1 MGSELWWAGLC
12 GAQNRQ
18 PLPWPAVLTA
28 RTAVLTART
37 AMLWKTPLF
46 AGLVVLGTHFW
57 TIQKEFVDVSQN
69 LDYFVA
75 SVEFA
80 VAQFNDDSTEEQV
93 YRLLEVGRAQQK
105 KYSWIYLVDLE
116 LGRTI
121 CKKHDEDIDNCPLQE
136 GPGEKKVRCTYIIH
150 SLAWIT
156 KFTILDS
163 TCAQTS
169 AGGMP
174 VTSPS
179 KSPVSSPI
187 SSPSS
192 LLTALRKQWKMA

>member
-1 MGSELWWAGLC
+1 
-12 GAQNRQ
+12 
-18 PLPWPAVLTA
+18 
-28 RTAVLTART
+28 
-37 AMLWKTPLF
+37 MLWRALLLVGLF
-46 AGLVVLGTHFW
+46 LLGS
-57 TIQKEFVDVSQN
+57 QVSSSRFVDIN
-69 LDYFVA
+69 KNEEFFA
-75 SVEFA
+75 ISVEHA
-80 VAQFNDDSTEEQV
+80 LYQFNESQEDEFAYKFMRIRRSK
-93 YRLLEVGRAQQK
+93 RK

-136 GPGEKKVRCTYIIH
+136 GPGEKTVRCTYIIH

-156 KFTILDS
+156 KFTVLDS
-163 TCAQTS
+163 TCVQTS

-187 SSPSS
+187 SS
-192 LLTALRKQWKMA
+192 TRDQAQNK

>member
-1 MGSELWWAGLC
+1 DKS
-12 GAQNRQ
+12 
-18 PLPWPAVLTA
+18 P
-28 RTAVLTART
+28 T

-93 YRLLEVGRAQQK
+93 YRLLEVDEPWCDVSFPTK
-105 KYSWIYLVDLE
+105 DSMDLE

-136 GPGEKKVRCTYIIH
+136 DSDLALEHMGWVQFLQHAVHCGGCEGDGVSQRAGDGPRKLLSHG
-150 SLAWIT
+150 AM
-156 KFTILDS
+156 DS
-163 TCAQTS
+163 VGRIQ
-169 AGGMP
+169 
-174 VTSPS
+174 
-179 KSPVSSPI
+179 
-187 SSPSS
+187 S
-192 LLTALRKQWKMA
+192 LLHAVLVDP